1 MLVIYILLFIILALL
16 LWVIFTPVYVRVDTT
31 IDLYEVSQ
39 AGTIR
44 MSLHPGEDTLF
55 SMRVFGLQVPV
66 KASEKPKKK
75 PGERPKKKSR
85 FKRSASAWRYMIGG
99 VLRSFTLQRLA
110 CSIDPDNVVLNAQ
123 LVPVLMLVN
132 RGPVSINT
140 NFNGQYYLQLRVK
153 ARLNR
158 LLWTFIRFLTKK

>member
-1 MLVIYILLFIILALL
+1 MLVIYILLLIILALL
-16 LWVIFTPVYVRVDTT
+16 LWIIFTPVYVRVDTT
-31 IDLYEVSQ
+31 MDLYEVSQ

-44 MSLHPGEDTLF
+44 MSLHPGEDALF
-55 SMRVFGLQVPV
+55 RMRVFGLQVPV
-66 KASEKPKKK
+66 KASGKSKKK
-75 PGERPKKKSR
+75 PGEREKKKSR
-85 FKRSASAWRYMIGG
+85 FKRSASAWRYMVGG
-99 VLRSFTLQRLA
+99 VLRSITLQRLA
-110 CSIDPDNVVLNAQ
+110 CSVDLDNVVLNAQ

-140 NFNGQYYLQLRVK
+140 NLSGQYYLQLQVR

>member
-1 MLVIYILLFIILALL
+1 MLVIYILLLIILALL
-16 LWVIFTPVYVRVDTT
+16 LWVIFTPVYVKVDTT
-31 IDLYEVSQ
+31 MGLYEVSQ
-39 AGTIR
+39 TGTIR
-44 MSLHPGEDTLF
+44 MSLHPGEDTLLN
-55 SMRVFGLQVPV
+55 MRVFGLQVRI
-66 KASEKPKKK
+66 KASEKSKKK
-75 PGERPKKKSR
+75 TKEQVKKKSR

-99 VLRSFTLQRLA
+99 VFRSITLQRLA
-110 CSIDPDNVVLNAQ
+110 CSVDLDNVVLNAQ

-132 RGPVSINT
+132 RGPVNINT